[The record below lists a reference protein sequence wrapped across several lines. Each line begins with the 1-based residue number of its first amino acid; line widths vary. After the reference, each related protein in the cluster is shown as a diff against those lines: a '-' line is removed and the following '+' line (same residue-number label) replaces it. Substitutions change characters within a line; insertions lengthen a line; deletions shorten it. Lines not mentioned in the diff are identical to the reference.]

1 MLRSLTPRHARA
13 IGRHTTPHRQ
23 QDGEIAPMH
32 RARWRTRSRAAP
44 QAGRHDLFQRSFC
57 RVAPRHTL
65 IEAASGTPACT
76 ACVEDVTPASS
87 RGGHFQRTTRQ
98 TYNTRAQSKVRSL
111 ANLAAAS
118 ATCQPAAAARRS
130 QARRGAHPPQDAG
143 VHLRPRLRPAHGR
156 LPTRVRGR
164 RAVVSCAADD
174 DTPGRAETRARARCL
189 RGDNALRRLGPQR
202 VIARTS

>member
-130 QARRGAHPPQDAG
+130 QAGWRAPPAGCRGAPAATAPP
-143 VHLRPRLRPAHGR
+143 RPRPLAHARTRAAGR
-156 LPTRVRGR
+156 GVVCSGR
-164 RAVVSCAADD
+164 RHARTC
-174 DTPGRAETRARARCL
+174 GNARACEVSSGR
-189 RGDNALRRLGPQR
+189 
-202 VIARTS
+202 